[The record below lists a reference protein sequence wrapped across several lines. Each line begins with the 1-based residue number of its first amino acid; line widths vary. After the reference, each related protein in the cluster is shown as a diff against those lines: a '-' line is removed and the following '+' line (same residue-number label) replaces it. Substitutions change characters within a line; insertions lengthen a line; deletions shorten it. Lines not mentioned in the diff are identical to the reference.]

1 MFGGTASAAG
11 REIAGTVVDQ
21 SGRALPRAYVRAID
35 ASSKE
40 IAGAFADESGKF
52 QLTVSVDDCSVS
64 ATLTGFMP
72 ATAACTA
79 QPLRLTLAVAPIQ
92 ETVVVTATR
101 TEAPAGQVGASVTVF
116 TADDLERRRVP
127 LVADLLRGTPG
138 AAIVRT
144 GAPGGVTSLFV
155 RGGESSYNKV
165 LLDGIPLNEP
175 GGTFNFSSLT
185 TDNIERLEI
194 VRGAQSALFG
204 SDAMASVVQL
214 ITKRAERGRP
224 PQVSATI
231 EAGTYSTVL
240 GGGAVSGA
248 SGPFDFSF
256 GGSGISTDNREPNSA
271 FRDTTISAG
280 AGVPLGASATVRV
293 VARGQLQHNGP
304 PGPTAFGRPDHH

>member
-1 MFGGTASAAG
+1 MFGGAASAAG
-11 REIAGTVVDQ
+11 REIAGSVVDQ

-52 QLTVSVDDCSVS
+52 HLTVSVDDCSVS
-64 ATLTGFMP
+64 ATLTGFVP
-72 ATAACTA
+72 ATVACSE

-101 TEAPAGQVGASVTVF
+101 TEAPAGQVGASVTTF

-127 LVADLLRGTPG
+127 LVADLLRATPG
-138 AAIVRT
+138 VQVIRT

-185 TDNIERLEI
+185 TDNLDRLEI

-214 ITKRAERGRP
+214 ITKRAAPGARPGGSAWIEGGTYATVRGGG
-224 PQVSATI
+224 QV
-231 EAGTYSTVL
+231 AGT
-240 GGGAVSGA
+240 
-248 SGPFDFSF
+248 SGPFDYSF
-256 GGSGISTDNREPNSA
+256 GA
-271 FRDTTISAG
+271 
-280 AGVPLGASATVRV
+280 
-293 VARGQLQHNGP
+293 
-304 PGPTAFGRPDHH
+304 